1 VDTVGAVS
9 GSHDKLIADAA
20 KKALEPLGLRR
31 NGQSRLWIGD
41 HGWWLAVVEFQPSGF
56 SKGSYLNVAAHWL
69 WSGQSHIS
77 FDLGCGPDGTSR
89 IGGFEACVPEE
100 PFEEAATRL
109 AQVAA
114 DGNRELTTRLPSID
128 AAADLL
134 LSRAATSP
142 LHDGWLTFHAGV
154 AAGLAGRGRDA
165 AAMFRSLTD
174 LRLAGPAAKY
184 IELLSDFDRFK
195 SLARSLIA
203 SEREAL
209 RLPALSASLF
219 QVR

>member
-1 VDTVGAVS
+1 MDTVGAVS
-9 GSHDKLIADAA
+9 RSHDKLIADAA

-31 NGQSRLWIGD
+31 KGRSRLWLGD
-41 HGWWLAVVEFQPSGF
+41 RGWWLAVVEFQPSGF
-56 SKGSYLNVAAHWL
+56 NKGSYLNVAAHWL
-69 WSGQSHIS
+69 WSGQSQIS
-77 FDLGCGPDGTSR
+77 FDLGCGLDGASR
-89 IGGFEACVPEE
+89 IGGFEVCVPDE

-109 AQVAA
+109 AEVAA
-114 DGNRELTTRLPSID
+114 DGIRELTTRLPSVD

-142 LHDGWLTFHAGV
+142 LHGGWPTFHAGV
-154 AAGLAGRGRDA
+154 AAGLAERGREA
-165 AAMFRSLTD
+165 AAMFRTLSD

-209 RLPALSASLF
+209 RLPSLNTELL
-219 QVR
+219 